1 MHVWFDLRSFLA
13 CLFNDGFDCLG
24 WAVGGDN
31 TSAYMLVYV
40 RECDLP
46 KTMLDLS
53 DSKDN
58 VSDPVV
64 AVDVVAVVVVFV
76 VVMLAVVW
84 VLSPVLVISPVTA
97 CLCCRP

>member
-1 MHVWFDLRSFLA
+1 MCAFGIFVSPPPPCFVL
-13 CLFNDGFDCLG
+13 LG

-53 DSKDN
+53 TQEDN
-58 VSDPVV
+58 VSEVNGMEWNVLDWLKLLL
-64 AVDVVAVVVVFV
+64 VVV
-76 VVMLAVVW
+76 
-84 VLSPVLVISPVTA
+84 
-97 CLCCRP
+97 